1 MMTSIQES
9 DQNNKLLLDSFHHF
23 YQLCHVDSLL
33 KRCRIEKKRGASTE
47 EIFRFVFQLRFTGK
61 NLYRTF
67 HSKCHQGKISLIKP
81 HTVYRFWKQSTFH
94 WRKFLLLLSTR
105 FLREVIQP
113 LNNSDRVNVL
123 ILDDTLI
130 KKPYSSHVEM
140 LSLQRNHTSQEMEKG
155 FPALT
160 LGWSDGSTFVPLSF
174 SLMSSKKYLVD
185 SCVSPLFP
193 LSPHHPSSL
202 AFRRRIE
209 AMEKKPDVAL
219 SMLKQAKTQ
228 NIQAQYVVFD
238 SWFTNPAFLKS
249 IQEEV
254 SLDGIGMVKQAK
266 TWYGYQGGH
275 KTLSELY
282 ALCRKKQKPT
292 KLDDKT
298 LLYGSLC
305 VSVGTLKSG
314 EILYGKI
321 VFVGNRNKKSKR
333 VWLAILSTDV
343 SLSDQEI
350 IRIYGKRWAIEV
362 FFKTIKSILQIEKEY
377 QFRHFDSMVAYVTV
391 AFCRYIYLAWLSRVS
406 QDIRTCGALFFQAC
420 DELADIR
427 LEEAL
432 IRLLQVLKELL
443 LQAIP
448 EVAEKIMELFTSFI
462 KSLPSFLLRNLDF
475 CMCKS

>member
-1 MMTSIQES
+1 MMTSIQEF
-9 DQNNKLLLDSFHHF
+9 DQNNKPLLDSFHHF
-23 YQLCHVDSLL
+23 YQICHVDSLL
-33 KRCRIEKKRGASTE
+33 KRCRIEKRRGASTE
-47 EIFRFVFQLRFTGK
+47 ELFRFVFQLRFTGK

-67 HSKCHQGKISLIKP
+67 HSKYHPGNNSLIKP

-94 WRKFLLLLSTR
+94 WRKFLWLLSSR

-113 LNNSDRVNVL
+113 LNNPDRTNVL

-130 KKPYSSHVEM
+130 KKPYSSYVEM
-140 LSLQRNHTSQEMEKG
+140 LSLQRNHASQEMEKG

-174 SLMSSKKYLVD
+174 SLMTSKKYLVD
-185 SCVSPLFP
+185 LSVSSRSL
-193 LSPHHPSSL
+193 LSSHHPSSL
-202 AFRRRIE
+202 AYRRRME
-209 AMEKKPDVAL
+209 AMEKKPEVAL
-219 SMLKQAKTQ
+219 SMLKQAKAQ

-238 SWFTNPAFLKS
+238 SWFTNPVFLKN

-254 SLDGIGMVKQAK
+254 SIHSIGMVKQTK
-266 TWYGYQGGH
+266 TRYGYQGGH

-282 ALCRKKQKPT
+282 ALCRKKHQPT
-292 KLDDKT
+292 KLNDKT
-298 LLYGSLC
+298 LLYGSLY
-305 VSVGTLKSG
+305 VSIGALHSG
-314 EILYGKI
+314 EMLYGKI

-333 VWLAILSTDV
+333 VWLAILSTDT
-343 SLSDQEI
+343 SLSEEEI
-350 IRIYGKRWAIEV
+350 IRIYSKRWDIEV

-391 AFCRYIYLAWLSRVS
+391 TFCRYIYLAWLSRVS

-420 DELADIR
+420 DELTDIR

-432 IRLLQVLKELL
+432 MRLLQALKDLL
-443 LQAIP
+443 LEAIP
-448 EVAEKIMELFTSFI
+448 EAAEKIMELFTSFI

-475 CMCKS
+475 GMCKS

>member
-1 MMTSIQES
+1 MMKSIQEY
-9 DQNNKLLLDSFHHF
+9 DHNNKQLLDSFHHF
-23 YQLCHVDSLL
+23 YQICHVDSLL
-33 KRCRIEKKRGASTE
+33 KRCRIEKKRGVSTK

-61 NLYRTF
+61 NLYRTYQ
-67 HSKCHQGKISLIKP
+67 SKLHQENSSPIKP
-81 HTVYRFWKQSTFH
+81 HTVYRFWKRSTFH
-94 WRKFLLLLSTR
+94 WRKFLLLLSSR
-105 FLREVIQP
+105 FLHDVIQP
-113 LNNSDRVNVL
+113 LNNPDRVSVL

-130 KKPYSSHVEM
+130 KKPYSSRVEM

-174 SLMSSKKYLVD
+174 SLMTSKKYLVNP
-185 SCVSPLFP
+185 CVSR
-193 LSPHHPSSL
+193 LSQLSCHHPSSL
-202 AFRRRIE
+202 AYRRRIE

-219 SMLKQAKTQ
+219 SMLKQAKIQ

-238 SWFTNPAFLKS
+238 SWFTSPAFLKS

-254 SLDGIGMVKQAK
+254 SLDCIGMVKQTK
-266 TWYGYQGGH
+266 TRYGYQEGL
-275 KTLSELY
+275 KNLVELY
-282 ALCRKKQKPT
+282 ALCRKKQRPT
-292 KLDDKT
+292 MLDDKT
-298 LLYGSLC
+298 LLYGSLR
-305 VSVGTLKSG
+305 VSIGKLVSG
-314 EILYGKI
+314 EVLYGKI

-333 VWLAILSTDV
+333 IWLAILSTDV

-350 IRIYGKRWAIEV
+350 IRIYGKRWEIEV

-377 QFRHFDSMVAYVTV
+377 QFRHFDSTVAYVTV

-406 QDIRTCGALFFQAC
+406 QDIRTCGVLFFQAC

-432 IRLLQVLKELL
+432 IRLLQILKDIL

-448 EVAEKIMELFTSFI
+448 DAAEKIMELFTSFI